1 MPRAVKLRNIPCSL
15 CDRSFTN
22 RAGLTNHER
31 THRLPPKNV
40 PSRQQSPD
48 AAPPNEPHFGG
59 ADEPVEDIPQP
70 AATSK
75 SSVEIHP
82 LINGVCIELQ
92 LTYQI

>member
-15 CDRSFTN
+15 CDCSFTN

-40 PSRQQSPD
+40 ASRQQSPD
-48 AAPPNEPHFGG
+48 AAPPNEPHFGVE
-59 ADEPVEDIPQP
+59 DEPVEDIPQP
-70 AATSK
+70 APTSK

-82 LINGVCIELQ
+82 LINGECIESQ
-92 LTYQI
+92 FTYQN